1 MMNTSSL
8 KGAGKLSRKLLTI
21 LVVAAMPSLGYAVD
35 NSIYIDQ
42 TGSNATI
49 NITQDG
55 AGNTVKALTSNRT
68 DSAIINA
75 DGANI
80 AITQVGSG
88 NTVSLGV
95 SASVT
100 SGISTDITYS
110 TGTNGVTGSSAIINV
125 NAGGQ
130 QSNASK
136 TSINVLQT
144 GNSSKFEADV
154 TGTGNSMSVTTA
166 GPSDDVYSK
175 MRGSSNTVNLSFSG
189 TGGSNQA
196 VLDQSGSG
204 TNAIGINASS
214 TGNYFGVTQVGSLN
228 TVTVGGYTSGALTGD
243 DNTVLV
249 QQNGTSN
256 MANLGISGASNSI
269 NINQGGTG
277 QDANVKISGA
287 SNTVTIS
294 QGSSGTLPNT
304 ANNMLTPLT
313 R

>member
-1 MMNTSSL
+1 MDKSI
-8 KGAGKLSRKLLTI
+8 KGAGELSRKLLTI
-21 LVVAAMPSLGYAVD
+21 LVVAAMPTLGYAVD

-49 NITQDG
+49 AITQDG

-68 DSAIINA
+68 DAAIINA

-110 TGTNGVTGSSAIINV
+110 TGTSGVTGSTAIFNV
-125 NAGGQ
+125 NAGGN

-144 GNSSKFEADV
+144 GDNSKFEANV
-154 TGTGNSMSVTTA
+154 TGTGNSISTTTA
-166 GPSDDVYSK
+166 GPGDDVYSK
-175 MRGSSNTVNLSFSG
+175 MRGDSNTANISFSG
-189 TGGSNQA
+189 TGGANQA

-204 TNAIGINASS
+204 SNAIGINASS
-214 TGNYFGVTQVGSLN
+214 TGNYFGITQVGSMN
-228 TVTVGGYTSGALTGD
+228 TATIGGYTSGSALSGD
-243 DNTVLV
+243 DNTILV

-256 MANLGISGASNSI
+256 LANLGITGASNTV

-287 SNTVTIS
+287 GNTISIS
-294 QGSSGTLPNT
+294 QGAS
-304 ANNMLTPLT
+304 ANLLAPLT

>member
-1 MMNTSSL
+1 MNKSL
-8 KGAGKLSRKLLTI
+8 KGGGELSRKVLTI
-21 LVVAAMPSLGYAVD
+21 LMMAVMPTLGYAVD

-42 TGSNATI
+42 TGSNAVI

-68 DSAIINA
+68 DAAIINA

-110 TGTNGVTGSSAIINV
+110 TGTSGVTGSTAIINV

-175 MRGSSNTVNLSFSG
+175 MRGSSNTANVSFSG

-196 VLDQSGSG
+196 ILDQSGSG
-204 TNAIGINASS
+204 ANAIGIDVSS
-214 TGNYFGVTQVGSLN
+214 TGNLFGITQAGSLN
-228 TVTVGGYTSGALTGD
+228 TVTIGGYSSGSSLSGD
-243 DNTVLV
+243 NNTVQV
-249 QQNGTSN
+249 NQNGTSN
-256 MANLGISGASNSI
+256 MANLGITGASNNV
-269 NINQGGTG
+269 NINQGGTA
-277 QDANVKISGA
+277 QDSNVKISGG
-287 SNTVTIS
+287 SNTINIT
-294 QGSSGTLPNT
+294 QGASGVMLPTL
-304 ANNMLTPLT
+304 

>member
-1 MMNTSSL
+1 MKTSSL

-21 LVVAAMPSLGYAVD
+21 LMVAAMPTLGYAVD

-49 NITQDG
+49 AITQDG
-55 AGNTVKALTSNRT
+55 AGNTVKALTNNRT
-68 DSAIINA
+68 DAAIINA

-100 SGISTDITYS
+100 SGVSTDITYS
-110 TGTNGVTGSSAIINV
+110 TGNGSVTGSTAIINV
-125 NAGGQ
+125 NAGGNQ
-130 QSNASK
+130 ADASK

-144 GNSSKFEADV
+144 GNNSRFEADV
-154 TGTGNSMSVTTA
+154 KGTGNSMSVTTA
-166 GPSDDVYSK
+166 GPGDDVYSK
-175 MRGSSNTVNLSFSG
+175 MRGDSNTANISFSG
-189 TGGSNQA
+189 TGGANQA

-204 TNAIGINASS
+204 SNAIGINASS
-214 TGNYFGVTQVGSLN
+214 TGNYFGIIQVGSMN
-228 TVTVGGYTSGALTGD
+228 TTTIGGYTSGSALSGD

-256 MANLGISGASNSI
+256 LANLGITGASNTV

-287 SNTVTIS
+287 GNTISIS
-294 QGSSGTLPNT
+294 QGAS
-304 ANNMLTPLT
+304 ANLLAPLT

>member
-1 MMNTSSL
+1 MNKSL
-8 KGAGKLSRKLLTI
+8 KGGGELSRKVLTI
-21 LVVAAMPSLGYAVD
+21 LMLAVMPTLGYAVD

-42 TGSNATI
+42 TGSNAVI

-68 DSAIINA
+68 DAAIINA

-110 TGTNGVTGSSAIINV
+110 TGTNGVTGSTAIINV

-130 QSNASK
+130 QSNASN

-144 GNSSKFEADV
+144 GNNSKFEADV
-154 TGTGNSMSVTTA
+154 TGTGNSISATTA
-166 GPSDDVYSK
+166 GPGDDVYSK
-175 MRGSSNTVNLSFSG
+175 MRGSSNTANISFSG
-189 TGGSNQA
+189 TGGANQA
-196 VLDQSGSG
+196 ILDQSGTGS
-204 TNAIGINASS
+204 NAIGINVSS
-214 TGNYFGVTQVGSLN
+214 TGNLFGITQVGSLN
-228 TVTVGGYTSGALTGD
+228 TATIGGYSAGSSLSGD
-243 DNTVLV
+243 DNTV
-249 QQNGTSN
+249 QINQNGTSN
-256 MANLGISGASNSI
+256 LANLGITGASNNV

-277 QDANVKISGA
+277 QDANVKISGG
-287 SNTVTIS
+287 SNTINIT
-294 QGSSGTLPNT
+294 QGASGVMLP
-304 ANNMLTPLT
+304 AL

>member
-1 MMNTSSL
+1 MNKSL
-8 KGAGKLSRKLLTI
+8 KGGGELSRKVLTI
-21 LVVAAMPSLGYAVD
+21 LMLAVMPTLGYAVD

-42 TGSNATI
+42 TGSNAVI

-68 DSAIINA
+68 DAAIINA

-88 NTVSLGV
+88 NTASLGI

-110 TGTNGVTGSSAIINV
+110 TGTNGTTNSTAIINV
-125 NAGGQ
+125 NAGGSQ
-130 QSNASK
+130 ADASK

-154 TGTGNSMSVTTA
+154 KGTGNSISATTA

-175 MRGSSNTVNLSFSG
+175 MRGSSNTANISFSG

-196 VLDQSGSG
+196 ILDQSGTGS
-204 TNAIGINASS
+204 NAIGIDASS
-214 TGNYFGVTQVGSLN
+214 TGNLFGITQTGSLN
-228 TVTVGGYTSGALTGD
+228 TVTIGGYSSGTSLSGD
-243 DNTVLV
+243 NNTVQV
-249 QQNGTSN
+249 NQTGTSN
-256 MANLGISGASNSI
+256 TANLGITGASNNV
-269 NINQGGTG
+269 NINQGGTA
-277 QDANVKISGA
+277 QDANIKISGA
-287 SNTVTIS
+287 SNTVNIT
-294 QGSSGTLPNT
+294 QGASGVMLP
-304 ANNMLTPLT
+304 AL

>member
-1 MMNTSSL
+1 MNKSL
-8 KGAGKLSRKLLTI
+8 KGGGELSRKVLTI
-21 LVVAAMPSLGYAVD
+21 LMLAVMPTLGYAVD

-42 TGSNATI
+42 TGSNAVI

-68 DSAIINA
+68 DAAIINA

-110 TGTNGVTGSSAIINV
+110 TGTSGVTGSTAIFNV
-125 NAGGQ
+125 NAGGN

-154 TGTGNSMSVTTA
+154 TGTGNSISATTA

-175 MRGSSNTVNLSFSG
+175 MRGSSNTANISFSG

-196 VLDQSGSG
+196 ILDQSGTG
-204 TNAIGINASS
+204 NNAIGINVSS
-214 TGNYFGVTQVGSLN
+214 TGNLFGITQVGSLN
-228 TVTVGGYTSGALTGD
+228 TATIGGYSAGSSLSGD
-243 DNTVLV
+243 DNTV
-249 QQNGTSN
+249 QINQNGTSN
-256 MANLGISGASNSI
+256 LANLGITGASNNV

-277 QDANVKISGA
+277 QDANIKISGG
-287 SNTVTIS
+287 SNTINIT
-294 QGSSGTLPNT
+294 QGASGVMLP
-304 ANNMLTPLT
+304 AL

>member
-1 MMNTSSL
+1 MNKSL
-8 KGAGKLSRKLLTI
+8 KGGGELSRKVLTI
-21 LVVAAMPSLGYAVD
+21 LMLAAMPTLGYAVD

-42 TGSNATI
+42 TGSNAVI

-68 DSAIINA
+68 DAAIINA

-88 NTVSLGV
+88 NTASLGV

-110 TGTNGVTGSSAIINV
+110 TGTNGTTNSTAIINV
-125 NAGGQ
+125 NAGGSQ
-130 QSNASK
+130 ADASK

-154 TGTGNSMSVTTA
+154 KGTGNSISATTA

-175 MRGSSNTVNLSFSG
+175 MRGSSNTANISFSG

-196 VLDQSGSG
+196 ILDQSGTGS
-204 TNAIGINASS
+204 NAIGINVSS
-214 TGNYFGVTQVGSLN
+214 TGNLFGITQVGSLN
-228 TVTVGGYTSGALTGD
+228 TATIGGYSAGSSLSGD
-243 DNTVLV
+243 DNTV
-249 QQNGTSN
+249 QINQNGTSN
-256 MANLGISGASNSI
+256 LANLGITGASNNV

-277 QDANVKISGA
+277 QDANVKISGG
-287 SNTVTIS
+287 SNTINIT
-294 QGSSGTLPNT
+294 QGASGVMLP
-304 ANNMLTPLT
+304 AL

>member
-1 MMNTSSL
+1 MKKSL
-8 KGAGKLSRKLLTI
+8 KGAGELSRKVLTI
-21 LVVAAMPSLGYAVD
+21 LMLAVMPTLGYAVD

-42 TGSNATI
+42 TGSNAVI

-68 DSAIINA
+68 DAAIINA

-88 NTVSLGV
+88 NTLSLGV

-110 TGTNGVTGSSAIINV
+110 TGTSGVTGSTAIINV
-125 NAGGQ
+125 NAGGAQ
-130 QSNASK
+130 ADASK

-154 TGTGNSMSVTTA
+154 TGTGNSISATTA

-175 MRGSSNTVNLSFSG
+175 MRGSSNTANVSFSG

-196 VLDQSGSG
+196 ILDQSGTGS
-204 TNAIGINASS
+204 NAIGINVSS
-214 TGNYFGVTQVGSLN
+214 TGNLFGITQTGSLN
-228 TVTVGGYTSGALTGD
+228 TVNIGGYTSGALTGD
-243 DNTVLV
+243 DNTVQV
-249 QQNGTSN
+249 NQTGTSN
-256 MANLGISGASNSI
+256 LASLGITGASNNV
-269 NINQGGTG
+269 NINQGGTA

-287 SNTVTIS
+287 SNTINIT
-294 QGSSGTLPNT
+294 QGASGVMLP
-304 ANNMLTPLT
+304 AL

>member
-1 MMNTSSL
+1 MMMKTSSL

-21 LVVAAMPSLGYAVD
+21 LMVAAMPTLGYAVD

-42 TGSNATI
+42 TGSNAVI

-68 DSAIINA
+68 DAAIINA

-110 TGTNGVTGSSAIINV
+110 TGTSGVTGSTAIFNV
-125 NAGGQ
+125 NAGGN

-144 GNSSKFEADV
+144 GDNSKFEADV
-154 TGTGNSMSVTTA
+154 TGTGNSISTTTA
-166 GPSDDVYSK
+166 GPGDDVYSK
-175 MRGSSNTVNLSFSG
+175 MRGDSNTANVPFSG
-189 TGGSNQA
+189 TGGANQA
-196 VLDQSGSG
+196 VLNQTGSGS
-204 TNAIGINASS
+204 NAIGINASS
-214 TGNYFGVTQVGSLN
+214 TGNYFGITQVGSLN

-243 DNTVLV
+243 DNAVLV

-256 MANLGISGASNSI
+256 LANLGITGASNSV

-287 SNTVTIS
+287 SNTVIIN
-294 QGSSGTLPNT
+294 QGASSSL
-304 ANNMLTPLT
+304 LTPLS

>member
-1 MMNTSSL
+1 MNKSL
-8 KGAGKLSRKLLTI
+8 KGGGELSRKVLTI
-21 LVVAAMPSLGYAVD
+21 LMLAVMPTLGYAVD

-42 TGSNATI
+42 TGSNAVI

-68 DSAIINA
+68 DAAIINA

-110 TGTNGVTGSSAIINV
+110 TGTSGVTGSTAIFNV
-125 NAGGQ
+125 NAGGN

-144 GNSSKFEADV
+144 GDSSKFEADV
-154 TGTGNSMSVTTA
+154 TGTGNSISATTA

-175 MRGSSNTVNLSFSG
+175 MRGSSNTANISFSG

-196 VLDQSGSG
+196 ILDQSGTG
-204 TNAIGINASS
+204 NNAIGINVSS
-214 TGNYFGVTQVGSLN
+214 TGNLFGITQVGSLN
-228 TVTVGGYTSGALTGD
+228 TATIGGYSAGSSLSGD
-243 DNTVLV
+243 DNTV
-249 QQNGTSN
+249 QINQNGTSN
-256 MANLGISGASNSI
+256 LANLGITGASNNV

-277 QDANVKISGA
+277 QDANVKISGG
-287 SNTVTIS
+287 SNTINIT
-294 QGSSGTLPNT
+294 QGASGVMLP
-304 ANNMLTPLT
+304 AL

>member
-1 MMNTSSL
+1 MNKSL
-8 KGAGKLSRKLLTI
+8 KGGGELSRKVLTI
-21 LVVAAMPSLGYAVD
+21 LMLAVMPTLGYAVD

-42 TGSNATI
+42 TGSNAVI

-68 DSAIINA
+68 DAAIINA

-110 TGTNGVTGSSAIINV
+110 TGTSGVTGSTAIFNV
-125 NAGGQ
+125 NAGGN

-144 GNSSKFEADV
+144 GDSSKFEADV
-154 TGTGNSMSVTTA
+154 TGTGNSISATTA

-175 MRGSSNTVNLSFSG
+175 MRGSSNTANISFSG

-196 VLDQSGSG
+196 ILDQSGTGS
-204 TNAIGINASS
+204 NAIGINVSS
-214 TGNYFGVTQVGSLN
+214 TGNLFGITQVGSLN
-228 TVTVGGYTSGALTGD
+228 TATIGGYSAGSSLSGD
-243 DNTVLV
+243 DNTV
-249 QQNGTSN
+249 QINQNGTSN
-256 MANLGISGASNSI
+256 LANLGITGASNNV

-277 QDANVKISGA
+277 QDANVKISGG
-287 SNTVTIS
+287 SNTINIT
-294 QGSSGTLPNT
+294 QGASGVMLP
-304 ANNMLTPLT
+304 AL

>member
-1 MMNTSSL
+1 MNKSL
-8 KGAGKLSRKLLTI
+8 KGGGELSRKVLTI
-21 LVVAAMPSLGYAVD
+21 LMLAVMPTLGYAVD

-42 TGSNATI
+42 TGSNAVI

-68 DSAIINA
+68 DAAIINA

-88 NTVSLGV
+88 NTASLGI

-110 TGTNGVTGSSAIINV
+110 TGTNGTTNSTAIINV
-125 NAGGQ
+125 NAGGSQ
-130 QSNASK
+130 ADASK

-154 TGTGNSMSVTTA
+154 KGTGNSISATTA

-175 MRGSSNTVNLSFSG
+175 MRGSSNTANISFSG

-196 VLDQSGSG
+196 ILDQSGTGS
-204 TNAIGINASS
+204 NAIGIDASS
-214 TGNYFGVTQVGSLN
+214 TGNLFGITQTGSLN
-228 TVTVGGYTSGALTGD
+228 TVSIGGYSSGTSLSGD
-243 DNTVLV
+243 NNTVQV
-249 QQNGTSN
+249 NQTGTSN
-256 MANLGISGASNSI
+256 MANLGITGASNNV
-269 NINQGGTG
+269 NINQGGTA
-277 QDANVKISGA
+277 QDANIKISGA
-287 SNTVTIS
+287 SNTVNIT
-294 QGSSGTLPNT
+294 QGASGVMLP
-304 ANNMLTPLT
+304 AL

>member
-1 MMNTSSL
+1 MNKSL
-8 KGAGKLSRKLLTI
+8 KGGGELSRKVLTI
-21 LVVAAMPSLGYAVD
+21 LMLAVMPSLGYAVD

-42 TGSNATI
+42 TGSNAVI

-68 DSAIINA
+68 DAAIINA
-75 DGANI
+75 DSANI
-80 AITQVGSG
+80 SITQVGSG

-95 SASVT
+95 SASVS

-110 TGTNGVTGSSAIINV
+110 TGTSGTTNSTAIINV
-125 NAGGQ
+125 NAGGSQ
-130 QSNASK
+130 ADASK

-154 TGTGNSMSVTTA
+154 TGTGNSLSVTTA

-175 MRGSSNTVNLSFSG
+175 MRGSSNTANVSFSG

-196 VLDQSGSG
+196 ILDQSGTGS
-204 TNAIGINASS
+204 NAIGINASS
-214 TGNYFGVTQVGSLN
+214 TGNLFGITQTGSLN
-228 TVTVGGYTSGALTGD
+228 TVTIGGYSSNSELTGN
-243 DNTVLV
+243 DNTVQV
-249 QQNGTSN
+249 NQTGTSN
-256 MANLGISGASNSI
+256 LANLGITGASNNV
-269 NINQGGTG
+269 NINQGGTA

-287 SNTVTIS
+287 SNTINIT
-294 QGSSGTLPNT
+294 QGASGVMLP
-304 ANNMLTPLT
+304 AL

>member
-1 MMNTSSL
+1 MFNPSLRSMNKSL
-8 KGAGKLSRKLLTI
+8 KGGGELSRKVLTI
-21 LVVAAMPSLGYAVD
+21 LMLAVMPTLGYAVD

-42 TGSNATI
+42 TGSNAVI

-68 DSAIINA
+68 DAALINA

-110 TGTNGVTGSSAIINV
+110 TGTSGVTGSTAIFNV
-125 NAGGQ
+125 NAGGN

-154 TGTGNSMSVTTA
+154 TGTGNSISATTA

-175 MRGSSNTVNLSFSG
+175 MRGSSNTANISFSG

-196 VLDQSGSG
+196 ILDQSGTGS
-204 TNAIGINASS
+204 NAIGINVSS
-214 TGNYFGVTQVGSLN
+214 TGNLFGITQVGSLN
-228 TVTVGGYTSGALTGD
+228 TATIGGYSAGSSLSGD
-243 DNTVLV
+243 DNTV
-249 QQNGTSN
+249 QINQNGTSN
-256 MANLGISGASNSI
+256 LANLGITGASNNV

-277 QDANVKISGA
+277 QDANIKISGG
-287 SNTVTIS
+287 SNTINIT
-294 QGSSGTLPNT
+294 QGASGVMLP
-304 ANNMLTPLT
+304 AL

>member
-1 MMNTSSL
+1 ML
-8 KGAGKLSRKLLTI
+8 
-21 LVVAAMPSLGYAVD
+21 AAMPTLGYAVD

-42 TGSNATI
+42 TGSNAVI

-68 DSAIINA
+68 DAAIINA

-88 NTVSLGV
+88 NTASLGV

-110 TGTNGVTGSSAIINV
+110 TGTNGTTNSTAIINV
-125 NAGGQ
+125 NAGGSQ
-130 QSNASK
+130 ADASK

-154 TGTGNSMSVTTA
+154 KGTGNSISATTA

-175 MRGSSNTVNLSFSG
+175 MRGSSNTANISFSG

-196 VLDQSGSG
+196 ILDQSGTGS
-204 TNAIGINASS
+204 NAIGINVSS
-214 TGNYFGVTQVGSLN
+214 TGNLFGITQVGSLN
-228 TVTVGGYTSGALTGD
+228 TATIGGYSAGSSLSGD
-243 DNTVLV
+243 DNTV
-249 QQNGTSN
+249 QINQNGTSN
-256 MANLGISGASNSI
+256 LANLGITGASNNV

-277 QDANVKISGA
+277 QDANVKISGG
-287 SNTVTIS
+287 SNTINIT
-294 QGSSGTLPNT
+294 QGASGVMLP
-304 ANNMLTPLT
+304 AL

>member
-1 MMNTSSL
+1 ML
-8 KGAGKLSRKLLTI
+8 A
-21 LVVAAMPSLGYAVD
+21 VMPTLGYAVD

-42 TGSNATI
+42 TGSNAVI

-68 DSAIINA
+68 DAAIINA

-110 TGTNGVTGSSAIINV
+110 TGTSGVTGSTAIFNV
-125 NAGGQ
+125 NAGGN

-144 GNSSKFEADV
+144 GDSSKFEADV
-154 TGTGNSMSVTTA
+154 TGTGNSISATTA

-175 MRGSSNTVNLSFSG
+175 MRGSSNTANISFSG

-196 VLDQSGSG
+196 ILDQSGTG
-204 TNAIGINASS
+204 NNAIGINVSS
-214 TGNYFGVTQVGSLN
+214 TGNLFGITQVGSLN
-228 TVTVGGYTSGALTGD
+228 TATIGGYSAGSSLSGD
-243 DNTVLV
+243 DNTV
-249 QQNGTSN
+249 QINQNGTSN
-256 MANLGISGASNSI
+256 LANLGITGASNNV

-277 QDANVKISGA
+277 QDANVKISGG
-287 SNTVTIS
+287 SNTINIT
-294 QGSSGTLPNT
+294 QGASGVMLP
-304 ANNMLTPLT
+304 AL

>member
-1 MMNTSSL
+1 MNKSL
-8 KGAGKLSRKLLTI
+8 KGGGELSRKVLTI
-21 LVVAAMPSLGYAVD
+21 LMLAVMPTLGYAVD

-42 TGSNATI
+42 TGSNAVI

-68 DSAIINA
+68 DAAIINA

-88 NTVSLGV
+88 NTVSLGI

-110 TGTNGVTGSSAIINV
+110 TGTNGVTGSTAIINV
-125 NAGGQ
+125 NAGGTQ
-130 QSNASK
+130 ADASK

-144 GNSSKFEADV
+144 GDSSKFEANV
-154 TGTGNSMSVTTA
+154 TGTGNSISATTS

-175 MRGSSNTVNLSFSG
+175 MRGSSNTANISFSG

-196 VLDQSGSG
+196 ILDQSGSG
-204 TNAIGINASS
+204 SNAIGIDVSS
-214 TGNYFGVTQVGSLN
+214 TGNLFGITQAGSLN
-228 TVTVGGYTSGALTGD
+228 TVTVGGYSSGSSLSGD
-243 DNTVLV
+243 NNTVQV
-249 QQNGTSN
+249 NQTGTSN
-256 MANLGISGASNSI
+256 MANLGITGASNNV
-269 NINQGGTG
+269 NINQGGTA

-287 SNTVTIS
+287 SNTVNII
-294 QGSSGTLPNT
+294 QGASGVMLP
-304 ANNMLTPLT
+304 AL

>member
-1 MMNTSSL
+1 MNKSL
-8 KGAGKLSRKLLTI
+8 KGGGELSRKVLTI
-21 LVVAAMPSLGYAVD
+21 LMLAVMPTLGYAVD

-42 TGSNATI
+42 TGSNAVI

-68 DSAIINA
+68 DAAIINA

-110 TGTNGVTGSSAIINV
+110 TGTNGTTNSTAIINV
-125 NAGGQ
+125 NAGGSQ
-130 QSNASK
+130 ADASK

-154 TGTGNSMSVTTA
+154 KGTGNSISATTA

-175 MRGSSNTVNLSFSG
+175 MRGSSNTANISFSG

-196 VLDQSGSG
+196 ILDQSGTGS
-204 TNAIGINASS
+204 NAIGIDASS
-214 TGNYFGVTQVGSLN
+214 TGNLFGITQTGSLN
-228 TVTVGGYTSGALTGD
+228 TVSIGGYSSGTSLSGD
-243 DNTVLV
+243 NNTVQV
-249 QQNGTSN
+249 NQTGTSN
-256 MANLGISGASNSI
+256 MANLGITGASNNV
-269 NINQGGTG
+269 NINQGGTA
-277 QDANVKISGA
+277 QDANIKISGA
-287 SNTVTIS
+287 SNTVNIT
-294 QGSSGTLPNT
+294 QGASGVMLP
-304 ANNMLTPLT
+304 AL

>member
-1 MMNTSSL
+1 MNKSL
-8 KGAGKLSRKLLTI
+8 KGGGELSRKVLTI
-21 LVVAAMPSLGYAVD
+21 LMLAVMPTLGYAVD

-42 TGSNATI
+42 TGSNAVI

-68 DSAIINA
+68 DAAIINA

-110 TGTNGVTGSSAIINV
+110 TGTNGTTNSTAIINV
-125 NAGGQ
+125 NAGGSQ
-130 QSNASK
+130 ADASK

-144 GNSSKFEADV
+144 GDSSKFEADV
-154 TGTGNSMSVTTA
+154 KGTGNSISATTA

-175 MRGSSNTVNLSFSG
+175 MRGSSNTANISFSG

-196 VLDQSGSG
+196 ILDQSGTGS
-204 TNAIGINASS
+204 NAIGINASS
-214 TGNYFGVTQVGSLN
+214 TGNLFGITQTGSLN
-228 TVTVGGYTSGALTGD
+228 TVTIGGYTSGALSGD
-243 DNTVLV
+243 DNTVQV
-249 QQNGTSN
+249 NQTGTSN
-256 MANLGISGASNSI
+256 LANLGITGASNNV
-269 NINQGGTG
+269 NINQGGTA
-277 QDANVKISGA
+277 QDANIKISGA
-287 SNTVTIS
+287 SNTVNIT
-294 QGSSGTLPNT
+294 QGASGVMLP
-304 ANNMLTPLT
+304 AL

>member
-21 LVVAAMPSLGYAVD
+21 LVVAAMPTLGYAVD
-35 NSIYIDQ
+35 NSIFIDQ
-42 TGSNATI
+42 TGSNAVI

-68 DSAIINA
+68 DAAIINA

-95 SASVT
+95 SSSVT

-110 TGTNGVTGSSAIINV
+110 TGTSGVTGSTAIFNV
-125 NAGGQ
+125 NSGGN

-144 GNSSKFEADV
+144 GDSSKFEADV
-154 TGTGNSMSVTTA
+154 TGTGNSISATTA

-175 MRGSSNTVNLSFSG
+175 MRGSSNTANISFSG

-196 VLDQSGSG
+196 ILDQSGTG
-204 TNAIGINASS
+204 NNAIGINVSS
-214 TGNYFGVTQVGSLN
+214 TGNLFGITQVGSLN
-228 TVTVGGYTSGALTGD
+228 TATIGGYSAGSSLSGD
-243 DNTVLV
+243 DNTV
-249 QQNGTSN
+249 QINQNGTSN
-256 MANLGISGASNSI
+256 LANLGITGASNNV

-277 QDANVKISGA
+277 QDANVKISGG
-287 SNTVTIS
+287 SNTINIT
-294 QGSSGTLPNT
+294 QGASGVMLP
-304 ANNMLTPLT
+304 AL

>member
-1 MMNTSSL
+1 MFNPSLGSMNKSL
-8 KGAGKLSRKLLTI
+8 KGGGELSRKVLTI
-21 LVVAAMPSLGYAVD
+21 LMLAVMPTLGYAVD

-42 TGSNATI
+42 TGSNAVI

-68 DSAIINA
+68 DAAIINA

-88 NTVSLGV
+88 NTVSLGI

-110 TGTNGVTGSSAIINV
+110 TGTNGVTGSSAIFNV
-125 NAGGQ
+125 NAGGSQ
-130 QSNASK
+130 ADASK

-144 GNSSKFEADV
+144 GNSSKFEANV
-154 TGTGNSMSVTTA
+154 TGTGNSISATTA

-175 MRGSSNTVNLSFSG
+175 MRGSSNTANISFSG

-196 VLDQSGSG
+196 ILDQSGTGS
-204 TNAIGINASS
+204 NAIGIDVSS
-214 TGNYFGVTQVGSLN
+214 TGNLFGITQTGSLN
-228 TVTVGGYTSGALTGD
+228 TVTVGGYSSGSSLSGD
-243 DNTVLV
+243 NNTVQV
-249 QQNGTSN
+249 NQTGTSN
-256 MANLGISGASNSI
+256 MANLGITGASNNV
-269 NINQGGTG
+269 NINQNGTA

-287 SNTVTIS
+287 SNTIS
-294 QGSSGTLPNT
+294 ITQGASGVMLP
-304 ANNMLTPLT
+304 AL